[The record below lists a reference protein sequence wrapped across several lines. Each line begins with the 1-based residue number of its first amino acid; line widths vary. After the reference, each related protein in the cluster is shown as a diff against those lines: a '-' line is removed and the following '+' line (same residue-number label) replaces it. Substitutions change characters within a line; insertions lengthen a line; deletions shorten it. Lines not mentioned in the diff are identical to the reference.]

1 MNGCQ
6 EYQEL
11 ISRMLDEDLSK
22 AERDALAEHIK
33 RCPDCAAVYVAFRSL
48 SESLSEDLVEPSPD
62 LHEKIM
68 ADVRREA
75 MRTRNSVHHHHRRWH
90 TVMTAAACLLLVVA
104 AAMSFPK
111 IVGRKGAQQA
121 PAAVSQETVLTGAA
135 EAEEPMADQAIS
147 ADEKGGGF
155 LMQAAPNAMPA
166 EESVEEEAVEEEA
179 VEEEAVEEEAVE
191 EAPAQECEPAD
202 GWGFSKRADGVFAL
216 DDEASAA
223 LEKLLTGEKLA
234 LNDDGGR
241 EFRLIYRHH
250 TEERALTVRL
260 DGERVAYQMENDEN
274 WYRLDIGA
282 EEWLERL
289 GLPAE

>member
-1 MNGCQ
+1 MNGCSR
-6 EYQEL
+6 YQEM
-11 ISRMLDEDLSK
+11 ISRMLDDDLSQSEK
-22 AERDALAEHIK
+22 NELAAHVK

-75 MRTRNSVHHHHRRWH
+75 VRTRNSAQHHHRRWH

-111 IVGRKGAQQA
+111 IVGRKDAAQA

-135 EAEEPMADQAIS
+135 EAEEPMADQAVR
-147 ADEKGGGF
+147 AEEKGGGF
-155 LMQAAPNAMPA
+155 LMQAAPNAVPG
-166 EESVEEEAVEEEA
+166 EDSVKEEAD
-179 VEEEAVEEEAVE
+179 EEEAVE
-191 EAPAQECEPAD
+191 EAPAQECEPA
-202 GWGFSKRADGVFAL
+202 GVYRRFMRADGVFVL
-216 DDEASAA
+216 DEETSAA

-250 TEERALTVRL
+250 AEERALTVRL
-260 DGERVAYQMENDEN
+260 DGGRVAYQMENDEN